1 MTNKNNKLTMMDL
14 IVEAHIKLER
24 QGPGSTEMTLKA
36 LSFIDN
42 LKKIK
47 KTADLGCGTGG
58 QTMALAQ
65 KISGEIIG
73 VDMFPEFINVFD
85 KNSKKLGFSDRVTG
99 LVGNIET
106 LPFKN
111 EEFNLLW
118 SEGVIDGIDFEK
130 RMVYWNSFLKHDG
143 YVVFSCPSWI
153 TDMHPV
159 DVVKFWMDAG
169 CKLNTVDQNIA
180 ILQKTGFRFIS
191 SFVLPEYCWT
201 EKYYI
206 PRTKAME
213 DLRKNYAGNET
224 FEEFDNGNL
233 TEVELYDKY
242 KDHYGYVFYIAK
254 KI

>member
-1 MTNKNNKLTMMDL
+1 MTNKDKELSMMDL
-14 IVEAHIKLER
+14 IVEAHIELER

-36 LSFIDN
+36 LSFIDD
-42 LKKIK
+42 LEKIK

-73 VDMFPEFINVFD
+73 VDMFSEFINVFD
-85 KNSKKLGFSDRVTG
+85 KNSKKLELSDRVRG
-99 LVGNIET
+99 LVGNIEM
-106 LPFKN
+106 LPFKK

-118 SEGVIDGIDFEK
+118 SEGVIDGIGFEK
-130 RMVYWNSFLKHDG
+130 RMDYWNSFLKHDG

-153 TDMHPV
+153 TEIHPV
-159 DVVKFWMDAG
+159 DVVKFWTDAG

-191 SFVLPEYCWT
+191 SFILPEYCWT
-201 EKYYI
+201 ENYYI

-213 DLRKNYAGNET
+213 NLRKKYAGNET
-224 FEEFDNGNL
+224 FEEYAQGDRI
-233 TEVELYDKY
+233 EVELYDEY